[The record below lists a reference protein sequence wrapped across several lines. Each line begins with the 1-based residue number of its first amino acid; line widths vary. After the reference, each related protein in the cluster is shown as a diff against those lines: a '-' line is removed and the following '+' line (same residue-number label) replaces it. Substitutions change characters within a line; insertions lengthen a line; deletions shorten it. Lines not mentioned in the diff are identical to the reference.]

1 MSLLFVTPIDV
12 LTGVSTGLLF
22 GTAVSAVIGVTS
34 FVGTVFADRTLPPI
48 AGGTATAMV
57 TASLL
62 SAAGVFDTSTIQPGL
77 SLGVG
82 LAVVL
87 GLYTTRWGQQLAADS
102 PRLITGSVDRTQPLA
117 ADAID
122 AVDAMG
128 QVTIRSSGG
137 VRESEGYPPL
147 GPALRTALEDGA
159 WRLPA
164 DLPRSE
170 LERRLEDRLREKY
183 DLEAVA
189 VAVDGRGRA
198 TITAAPPVNGIA
210 KAVPEG
216 WRAVSV
222 RALLPMGLTPG
233 DSVRTITDTGTV
245 SGTVLS
251 ATVDTD
257 VTDGGVH
264 LSAAASEPRDCNR
277 STAGEATH
285 SINGVSADSV
295 TTGGPGRVT
304 VAVSTTDAETLLDAE
319 HARVA
324 VTPRE
329 TTHEFEAV
337 SLLERNETTIRRAT
351 LTEAVLD
358 AVTAEDTDLEVFA
371 VRDSEA
377 SNGDPVDKHAWQF
390 EPEPAALTV
399 GTEAFVLGTD
409 TTVFGTR
416 RDKREPAALEVG
428 H

>member
-1 MSLLFVTPIDV
+1 MSPLFVTPIDV

-22 GTAVSAVIGVTS
+22 GTAVSAVIGVSS

-57 TASLL
+57 TAGLL
-62 SAAGVFDTSTIQPGL
+62 FAAGAFGARTVQPGL

-137 VRESEGYPPL
+137 VREFEGYPRL

-164 DLPRSE
+164 DLPLSE
-170 LERRLEDRLREKY
+170 LERRLEDRLRTRY

-189 VAVDGRGRA
+189 VAVDSRGRA

-222 RALLPMGLTPG
+222 RALLPIGLTPG
-233 DSVRTITDTGTV
+233 DSVRTITDTGTIT
-245 SGTVLS
+245 GTVLS
-251 ATVDTD
+251 ATLDAD
-257 VTDGGVH
+257 VAAGGVH
-264 LSAAASEPRDCNR
+264 LPAAASDPRGCNR
-277 STAGEATH
+277 STAGEIAH
-285 SINGVSADSV
+285 STTGGSADSV

-304 VAVSTTDAETLLDAE
+304 VAVPTTDAETLLDADR
-319 HARVA
+319 ARVA
-324 VTPRE
+324 VMPRE

-358 AVTAEDTDLEVFA
+358 AVAAEDTDLEVFA
-371 VRDSEA
+371 IRDPEA
-377 SNGDPVDKHAWQF
+377 SGGDSVDKQKWQF
-390 EPEPAALTV
+390 EPEPATLTV
-399 GTEAFVLGTD
+399 GTEAFVLGTE
-409 TTVFGTR
+409 TTVSETR
-416 RDKREPAALEVG
+416 PDNQEPAALEVSL
-428 H
+428 